1 MTLEEIFSKNGL
13 LSKKFSG
20 YEFRQQQL
28 DMAKIVDSALALK
41 TVALIEGA
49 TGSGKGIGYLA
60 PILLSKKRAII
71 STSNKSLQDQLSN
84 KDLPV
89 LKKALSF
96 PFTWTVLKGR
106 NNYFCQETF
115 SANQNEVL
123 ELLGYPLFKQ
133 LLRWLKETIDGDL
146 ESVPFEL
153 PKKVKE
159 LIACDQH
166 KKHEKGSS
174 AWLNCFA
181 EQARRRTSESN
192 VVLVN
197 HSLLALDLSIKV
209 LSDGKGRLLPDA
221 EAIVI
226 DEAHAFEK
234 YASLVFSD
242 SFSINSV
249 RHLLDW
255 KIVKEGGSGID
266 FFSVLSDCSAVLKG
280 FTPEKDTMYY
290 KQLKT
295 PKFEGLESLTG
306 HIENIKGSVIA
317 NVKVLDEQTRIRQEQ
332 VINEAN
338 HLIERIT
345 ALSQED
351 ENCVRWSEA
360 YDTQRETVVTLKSVP
375 ISVSELIRKPL
386 YENKTVIFTSATLAL
401 GKDFSYFKNILGVP
415 KDAFELVTSSPF
427 DYKRNAL
434 IYISSGQY
442 DQVWEIEELL
452 KASRGRAFVLFT
464 SYQDMR
470 RFHEQV
476 TVPYPK
482 LIQTQDNSRTT
493 LLEEFKNTPNAV
505 LFATKSFWEGVD
517 VRGEQ
522 LSQVIIHKLPFSN
535 PSDIIYASK
544 TEKIDNKFGKGA
556 HWKKYTIPEA
566 CLNLK
571 QGIGRLI
578 RSKTD
583 KGVISILDSRINY
596 QNYGKTVLN
605 SLPLAYRTQKL
616 ENVKKFFEK

>member
-1 MTLEEIFSKNGL
+1 
-13 LSKKFSG
+13 
-20 YEFRQQQL
+20 
-28 DMAKIVDSALALK
+28 
-41 TVALIEGA
+41 
-49 TGSGKGIGYLA
+49 
-60 PILLSKKRAII
+60 
-71 STSNKSLQDQLSN
+71 
-84 KDLPV
+84 
-89 LKKALSF
+89 
-96 PFTWTVLKGR
+96 
-106 NNYFCQETF
+106 
-115 SANQNEVL
+115 
-123 ELLGYPLFKQ
+123 
-133 LLRWLKETIDGDL
+133 
-146 ESVPFEL
+146 
-153 PKKVKE
+153 
-159 LIACDQH
+159 
-166 KKHEKGSS
+166 
-174 AWLNCFA
+174 
-181 EQARRRTSESN
+181 
-192 VVLVN
+192 
-197 HSLLALDLSIKV
+197 
-209 LSDGKGRLLPDA
+209 
-221 EAIVI
+221 
-226 DEAHAFEK
+226 
-234 YASLVFSD
+234 
-242 SFSINSV
+242 
-249 RHLLDW
+249 
-255 KIVKEGGSGID
+255 
-266 FFSVLSDCSAVLKG
+266 
-280 FTPEKDTMYY
+280 MYY

-306 HIENIKGSVIA
+306 HIENIKNSVIA